1 MADEPND
8 SSYSARKRRRSVRTE
23 RRREESE
30 AALFLEKGGLIT
42 RPSKVETQIR
52 RSLLYP
58 LWDAPGFL
66 LLIFVPPIL
75 GTFGLLSLGLA
86 MRYIVGQELSSA
98 ATVLPPILPG
108 LLFFLLT
115 LGYVFLF
122 LNDVVRS
129 SAYGDIH
136 HPRSPTW
143 SPSASIGAVARW
155 AWALGCAALV
165 CSPLWWWLG
174 RVPDSPRQ
182 WLIDG
187 ALAVPV
193 LLYAQTALVAV
204 ILFDDPLAA
213 NPFTVLGALYRSG
226 LDSFRVATATA
237 FAIALICLGGT
248 GLVRLPMVI
257 AIVASYGYCLLS
269 FYLAIFVARTLG
281 LYFRRNA
288 KRIGWFPERLR
299 WGAK

>member
-1 MADEPND
+1 
-8 SSYSARKRRRSVRTE
+8 
-23 RRREESE
+23 
-30 AALFLEKGGLIT
+30 
-42 RPSKVETQIR
+42 
-52 RSLLYP
+52 
-58 LWDAPGFL
+58 
-66 LLIFVPPIL
+66 LIFVPPVL

-86 MRYIVGQELSSA
+86 KRYIVGQELSSA

-108 LLFFLLT
+108 SLFFLLT

-129 SAYGDIH
+129 SAYGEIQ
-136 HPRSPTW
+136 HPRSPSW
-143 SPSASIGAVARW
+143 SPAASIGAVARW
-155 AWALGCAALV
+155 VWVLGCAALV
-165 CSPLWWWLG
+165 CAPLWWWWG
-174 RVPDSPRQ
+174 RVPNSPRD

-187 ALAVPV
+187 ALAIPV
-193 LLYAQTALVAV
+193 LLYAQMALVAV

-237 FAIALICLGGT
+237 LAIALICLGGA
-248 GLVRLPMVI
+248 GLVRLPMVV

-281 LYFRRNA
+281 LYFRRNT